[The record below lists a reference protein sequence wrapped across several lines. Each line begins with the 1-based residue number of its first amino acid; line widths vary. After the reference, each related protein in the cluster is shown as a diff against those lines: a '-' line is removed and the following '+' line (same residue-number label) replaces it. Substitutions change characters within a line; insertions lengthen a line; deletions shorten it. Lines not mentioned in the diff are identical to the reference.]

1 MYMYVCVRRCTAATE
16 DVTARVEVRYAYNV
30 NTAVGTVNTCV
41 EHMYLG
47 LDEHMYEHML
57 P

>member
-1 MYMYVCVRRCTAATE
+1 M
-16 DVTARVEVRYAYNV
+16 AYNV

-47 LDEHMYEHML
+47 LDEHMYEHM
-57 P
+57 PP